1 MRYQPQH
8 DPLQEWV
15 YNNADI
21 DGSKVVWA
29 RDMGP
34 EQNEELIRYYM
45 GPASVGGEVDDR
57 TAKLDAYPS
66 TGNTTSEETPMPSI
80 PISFLVHSHA
90 NR

>member
-1 MRYQPQH
+1 MVRYQSPH

-34 EQNEELIRYYM
+34 ERNEELLRYYK
-45 GPASVGGEVDDR
+45 GRRAWVVAVDDR
-57 TAKLDAYPS
+57 TANLDTYPP
-66 TGNTTSEETPMPSI
+66 TSSHMTSKETPMPSL
-80 PISFLVHSHA
+80 PDFVSGGQH
-90 NR
+90 

>member
-1 MRYQPQH
+1 MSSERARILVRLEALPRQQLVIVHYHPEH

-34 EQNEELIRYYM
+34 EQNRELIRYYENRQ
-45 GPASVGGEVDDR
+45 AWLVEADDR
-57 TAKLDAYPS
+57 PAKLEA
-66 TGNTTSEETPMPSI
+66 I
-80 PISFLVHSHA
+80 P
-90 NR
+90 